1 MFRIVRHDCAAP
13 ALPPAK
19 LCGNV
24 RTHAGGVRDRRNMTA
39 MLDEDLSADEGRRV
53 TAILRE
59 ELAKRRISRQY
70 LADRAGL
77 SISTLE
83 KALSGRRAYTLAT
96 LIRLEAAIG
105 VPLRAPAPA
114 PAAPSPAPGPTGLAP
129 GDLGYYSRP
138 SVAPLEG
145 AYVTLRP
152 SFSDRSSIFAYRT
165 LIAWD
170 EAASHLIF
178 RESDRSDAAFTQ
190 EGVVSV
196 PNQSGY
202 IYLVTNKHGQYRLIT
217 VSRPTIEGE
226 MHGVLASLVA
236 GRGAQLTPV
245 ATPIVLVPE
254 ARFKEPAFGRVS
266 PGDANHGVYAEY
278 LRRTVEEPFALFI
291 S

>member
-1 MFRIVRHDCAAP
+1 M
-13 ALPPAK
+13 
-19 LCGNV
+19 
-24 RTHAGGVRDRRNMTA
+24 A
-39 MLDEDLSADEGRRV
+39 MILEEDVSAEESRRV

-59 ELAKRRISRQY
+59 ELARRRISRQF
-70 LADRAGL
+70 LADRAGI

-105 VPLRAPAPA
+105 MPLRTP
-114 PAAPSPAPGPTGLAP
+114 PAASPAPTASATSAIGLAP

-145 AYVTLRP
+145 CYVTLRP
-152 SFSDRSSIFAYRT
+152 SFSDKTSIFAYRT

-170 EAASHLIF
+170 ETASHLIF

-202 IYLVTNKHGQYRLIT
+202 VYLVTNKHGQFRLIT
-217 VSRPTIEGE
+217 VSRPTIGGE
-226 MHGVLASLVA
+226 MHGVLSSLVA

-254 ARFKEPAFGRVS
+254 ARFATPAFGRIT
-266 PGDANHGVYAEY
+266 PADALHGAYAEY

>member
-1 MFRIVRHDCAAP
+1 MA
-13 ALPPAK
+13 
-19 LCGNV
+19 
-24 RTHAGGVRDRRNMTA
+24 M
-39 MLDEDLSADEGRRV
+39 MLDEDVPADEGRRV

-59 ELAKRRISRQY
+59 ELARRRISRQY
-70 LADRAGL
+70 LADRAGI

-105 VPLRAPAPA
+105 VPLRAPAP
-114 PAAPSPAPGPTGLAP
+114 SPAPVPPANGIGLAP
-129 GDLGYYSRP
+129 GELGYYSRP

-145 AYVTLRP
+145 SYVTLRP
-152 SFSDRSSIFAYRT
+152 SFSDEVSIFAYRT
-165 LIAWD
+165 EISWD
-170 EAASHLIF
+170 ERASHLVF

-202 IYLVTNKHGQYRLIT
+202 VYLVTNKHGQYRLIT
-217 VSRPTIEGE
+217 VSRPTIGGE
-226 MHGVLASLVA
+226 MHGVLSSLIA

-254 ARFKEPAFGRVS
+254 TRFPAPAFGRVA
-266 PGDANHGVYAEY
+266 PGDALHDAYAEY

-291 S
+291 GG

>member
-1 MFRIVRHDCAAP
+1 
-13 ALPPAK
+13 
-19 LCGNV
+19 
-24 RTHAGGVRDRRNMTA
+24 MTA

-70 LADRAGL
+70 LADRAGI

-105 VPLRAPAPA
+105 VLLRAPAPA
-114 PAAPSPAPGPTGLAP
+114 AQSPAPSPTGLAP
-129 GDLGYYSRP
+129 GELGYYSRP

-152 SFSDRSSIFAYRT
+152 SFSDRTSIFAYRT

-245 ATPIVLVPE
+245 ATPIVLVPA
-254 ARFKEPAFGRVS
+254 ARFREPAFGRVA
-266 PGDANHGVYAEY
+266 PGDAMHGMYTEY

>member
-1 MFRIVRHDCAAP
+1 M
-13 ALPPAK
+13 
-19 LCGNV
+19 
-24 RTHAGGVRDRRNMTA
+24 A
-39 MLDEDLSADEGRRV
+39 MILDEDVPADEGRRV

-59 ELAKRRISRQY
+59 ELARRRISRQY
-70 LADRAGL
+70 LADRAGI

-105 VPLRAPAPA
+105 VPLRPQPAPT
-114 PAAPSPAPGPTGLAP
+114 PAPSPASAASAIGLAP
-129 GDLGYYSRP
+129 GELGYYSRP

-145 AYVTLRP
+145 SYVTLRP
-152 SFSDRSSIFAYRT
+152 SFSGKGSIFAYRT

-170 EAASHLIF
+170 EHASHLIF

-202 IYLVTNKHGQYRLIT
+202 VYLVTNKHGQYRLIT
-217 VSRPTIEGE
+217 VSRPTIDGE
-226 MHGVLASLVA
+226 MHGVLASLIA

-245 ATPIVLVPE
+245 ATPIVLVPA
-254 ARFKEPAFGRVS
+254 ARFKEPAFGRVA
-266 PGDANHGVYAEY
+266 PGDPLHGTYAEY

>member
-1 MFRIVRHDCAAP
+1 M
-13 ALPPAK
+13 
-19 LCGNV
+19 
-24 RTHAGGVRDRRNMTA
+24 A
-39 MLDEDLSADEGRRV
+39 MILDEAVSADKDLPADEGRRV

-59 ELAKRRISRQY
+59 ELARRRISRQY
-70 LADRAGL
+70 LADHAGI

-105 VPLRAPAPA
+105 VPLRAAQPAPA
-114 PAAPSPAPGPTGLAP
+114 PAPSAASVASAIGLAP

-145 AYVTLRP
+145 SYVTLRP
-152 SFSDRSSIFAYRT
+152 SFSGKGSIFAYRT

-170 EAASHLIF
+170 EHASHLVF

-202 IYLVTNKHGQYRLIT
+202 VYLVTNKHGQFRLIT
-217 VSRPTIEGE
+217 VSRPTIDGE
-226 MHGVLASLVA
+226 MHGVLASLIA

-245 ATPIVLVPE
+245 ATPIVLVPA

-266 PGDANHGVYAEY
+266 PGDAMHGAYAEY
-278 LRRTVEEPFALFI
+278 LRRTIEEPFALFI

>member
-1 MFRIVRHDCAAP
+1 M
-13 ALPPAK
+13 
-19 LCGNV
+19 
-24 RTHAGGVRDRRNMTA
+24 A
-39 MLDEDLSADEGRRV
+39 MILDEDVSADEGRRV

-59 ELAKRRISRQY
+59 ELARRRISRQY
-70 LADRAGL
+70 LADHAGI

-105 VPLRAPAPA
+105 VPLRAQPASAPA
-114 PAAPSPAPGPTGLAP
+114 PSLASAASAIGLAP
-129 GDLGYYSRP
+129 GELGYYSRP

-145 AYVTLRP
+145 SYVTLRP
-152 SFSDRSSIFAYRT
+152 SFSGKGSIFAYRT

-170 EAASHLIF
+170 EHASHLIF

-202 IYLVTNKHGQYRLIT
+202 VYLVTNKHGQYRLIT
-217 VSRPTIEGE
+217 VSRPTIDGE
-226 MHGVLASLVA
+226 MHGVLASLIA

-245 ATPIVLVPE
+245 ATPIVLVP
-254 ARFKEPAFGRVS
+254 AGRFKEPAFGRIA
-266 PGDANHGVYAEY
+266 PGDALHETYAEY

>member
-1 MFRIVRHDCAAP
+1 M
-13 ALPPAK
+13 
-19 LCGNV
+19 
-24 RTHAGGVRDRRNMTA
+24 A
-39 MLDEDLSADEGRRV
+39 MILDEDVPADEGRRV

-59 ELAKRRISRQY
+59 ELARRRISRQY
-70 LADRAGL
+70 LADHAGI

-105 VPLRAPAPA
+105 VPLRSQPAPA
-114 PAAPSPAPGPTGLAP
+114 PSPSLAPAASAIGLAP
-129 GDLGYYSRP
+129 GELGYYSRP

-145 AYVTLRP
+145 SYVTLRP
-152 SFSDRSSIFAYRT
+152 SFSGKGSIFAYRT

-170 EAASHLIF
+170 EHASHLIF

-202 IYLVTNKHGQYRLIT
+202 VYLVTNKHGQFRLIT
-217 VSRPTIEGE
+217 VSRPTIDGE
-226 MHGVLASLVA
+226 MHGVLASLIA

-245 ATPIVLVPE
+245 ATPIVLVPA

-266 PGDANHGVYAEY
+266 PGDAMHGAYAEY